1 MVLGTDKCILC
12 KTLVLTRQFYYFAC
26 GHVFHI
32 DCLFDEVCGCL
43 CSRRCLRSLTYSM
56 QVYPTLPEAMRAR
69 VRELQQNMVEDPSKS
84 VRADDLDVLVPSAER
99 IKAEMDDVIAA
110 ECVLCG
116 NAMIKTVDAPF
127 IKDHEREAL
136 MLQWAV

>member
-1 MVLGTDKCILC
+1 MT
-12 KTLVLTRQFYYFAC
+12 C
-26 GHVFHI
+26 GAV
-32 DCLFDEVCGCL
+32 
-43 CSRRCLRSLTYSM
+43 
-56 QVYPTLPEAMRAR
+56 QVYPTLPEAIRAR
-69 VRELQQNMVEDPSKS
+69 VRELQQSMAEDPGKS
-84 VRADDLDVLVPSAER
+84 TLERGERADDDLDVLLPSAER